1 MPTHNPRGGSSRDAM
16 EQVLESF
23 KMQQKSQGPRGQQSA
38 MSSNIWSILWMAL
51 TLLGHSDPYG
61 VADACDLLT
70 LLKTFRSSS
79 TDHSELL
86 SSSNVPPQYPRTTT
100 ALISSLYFSKTK
112 TYFLLFSRI
121 SFFSF
126 LSSPATA
133 TNLPCVDPLLF

>member
-1 MPTHNPRGGSSRDAM
+1 MPTHNPRGGRSRDAM

-86 SSSNVPPQYPRTTT
+86 SSSNVPAPVSKNYNCINFQPLLQQDQDKLPLVLEDQLL
-100 ALISSLYFSKTK
+100 LISV
-112 TYFLLFSRI
+112 I
-121 SFFSF
+121 SSN
-126 LSSPATA
+126 S
-133 TNLPCVDPLLF
+133 N